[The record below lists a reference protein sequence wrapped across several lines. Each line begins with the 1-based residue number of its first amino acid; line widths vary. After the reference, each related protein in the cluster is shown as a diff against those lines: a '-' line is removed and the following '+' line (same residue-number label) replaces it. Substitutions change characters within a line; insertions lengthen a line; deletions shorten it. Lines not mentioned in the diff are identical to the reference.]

1 MNLPLKF
8 SEDAQ
13 LVLKPEKPEKF
24 EAMMGDIIGLG
35 GGASAAQVEQ
45 NRQDIQGLQSD
56 LADLAVSV
64 ETQIVS
70 TLNSFDSYT
79 ARGVYFIPTAYMPDD
94 APVAI
99 NPVTNLP
106 QKTANG
112 WLIVITNESWIK
124 QILLRGGSANNHS
137 DTFIRTCTNG
147 TWQAW
152 RHVLTYTGG
161 YHPHGNI
168 YINSE
173 TGDDANVGT
182 SKDAPIKSMER
193 FFEMLNDGAGD
204 IRGIITGGV
213 VDSSTGKRLYE
224 ISKPVINNAVIH
236 LVVQADDV
244 LIKCTSSSNWVFYN
258 CHINFSTDSG
268 YTPVSLDAAS
278 GWIYAENTAVTLSRV
293 DFACKFTVYGG
304 NIISKDGS
312 YTVLEA
318 DATNGVLQNTAITNT
333 DPQVHA
339 VHVFHSANIAIRDS
353 LTFAELS
360 GSGSGSESAAM
371 LITHNSRVGFSYGAS
386 CTAITNKYAYA
397 IYAVESV
404 LVGDY
409 SIMGNVGAETFTR
422 GVPIGTGDSGGASGY
437 TAGNG
442 ISISGNTISVSCANA
457 AEEGNTLPI
466 SSDAVY
472 QIVGNI
478 ESQLAEI

>member
-1 MNLPLKF
+1 MDLPLKF

-13 LVLKPEKPEKF
+13 LVLKPEQPETF
-24 EAMMGDIIGLG
+24 ETMMGDIIGLG

-45 NRQDIQGLQSD
+45 NRQDIQGLQSN
-56 LADLAVSV
+56 LADLSASV

-70 TLNSFDSYT
+70 KQNGFDSYT
-79 ARGVYFIPTAYMPDD
+79 TRGVYFIPTAYMPAD
-94 APVAI
+94 APIAI
-99 NPVTNLP
+99 NQVTNLP
-106 QKTANG
+106 QKAANG
-112 WLIVITNESWIK
+112 WLIVITNEKWVK
-124 QILLRGGSANNHS
+124 QILFRGGSANNHS

-173 TGDDANVGT
+173 TGDDANAGT
-182 SKDAPIKSMER
+182 SQDAPIKSMDK

-204 IRGIITGGV
+204 IRGIITGGA
-213 VDSSTGKRLYE
+213 VDADTGKRLYE

-236 LVVQADDV
+236 LVVQSDDV

-278 GWIYAENTAVTLSRV
+278 GWIYAENTAVTFSRAA
-293 DFACKFTVYGG
+293 FACKFTVYGG
-304 NIISKDGS
+304 NIISKDCS
-312 YTVLEA
+312 YLLLEA
-318 DATNGVLQNTAITNT
+318 DATNGVFQNTTITNT

-339 VHVFHSANIAIRDS
+339 VHIFHSANIAIRDF

-371 LITHNSRVGFSYGAS
+371 LVTHNSRVGFSYGAT
-386 CTAITNKYAYA
+386 CAAIANKYAYA

-409 SIMGNVGAETFTR
+409 SIMGNVGGETFTR
-422 GVPIGTGDSGGASGY
+422 GLPAGTGDSSGASGY
-437 TAGNG
+437 TAGSG
-442 ISISGNTISVSCANA
+442 ISISGNTISVSCADA
-457 AEEGNTLPI
+457 AEEGNALPI

-478 ESQLAEI
+478 ESQLSQI